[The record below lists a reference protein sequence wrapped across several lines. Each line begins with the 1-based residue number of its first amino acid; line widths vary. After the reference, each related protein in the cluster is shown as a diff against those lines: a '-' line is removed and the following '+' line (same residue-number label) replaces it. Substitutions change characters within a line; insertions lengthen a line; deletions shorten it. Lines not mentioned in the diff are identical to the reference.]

1 MRHMLTNM
9 VWFLALASVAAPP
22 RQAIAPPSTAQSVSS
37 FHDVTIGMDRDR
49 VLAGLAG
56 RYKLA
61 KEDAHSDAEWS
72 FEVWGV
78 SEQNGKDLGKVLFE
92 NGKVVQVRENLTKPL
107 EGDAVSLARTL
118 FAEFYSKTAPPQGKV
133 NEILGRRE
141 PVVVTLTL
149 DESHHGDSESQNL
162 LLESGGTGLNIEILT
177 TGPGTAC
184 GSGCV
189 FLERRVNR

>member
-1 MRHMLTNM
+1 MLTNM
-9 VWFLALASVAAPP
+9 VWFLALASVASPP
-22 RQAIAPPSTAQSVSS
+22 RQATAPPSTAQSVSD

-92 NGKVVQVRENLTKPL
+92 NGKVVQVRESIAKPL
-107 EGDAVSLARTL
+107 AGDAVSMARTM

-149 DESHHGDSESQNL
+149 DEYHNADTVTQSL
-162 LLESGGTGLNIEILT
+162 FLESGRTGLQIEILT

-184 GSGCV
+184 DTGCV
-189 FLERRVNR
+189 FLERRINR